1 MTWIF
6 CTDSSY
12 PYWVPHKPIDYAF
25 GHNHVKTI
33 TSDELLFLGNLVASC
48 PRDSTHNTVNAGSIH
63 PDMLNLSATDS
74 DVILEQGVISGP
86 KNAIAYDIIERALKY
101 QMENRITEV
110 VRNGTRSFVRRKGEE
125 KMKLEK
131 IEDGFK
137 RTKWVDMKTYLSE
150 NEWTGEF
157 SYEEAMRWMKEK

>member
-1 MTWIF
+1 
-6 CTDSSY
+6 
-12 PYWVPHKPIDYAF
+12 
-25 GHNHVKTI
+25 
-33 TSDELLFLGNLVASC
+33 
-48 PRDSTHNTVNAGSIH
+48 
-63 PDMLNLSATDS
+63 MLNLSATDS